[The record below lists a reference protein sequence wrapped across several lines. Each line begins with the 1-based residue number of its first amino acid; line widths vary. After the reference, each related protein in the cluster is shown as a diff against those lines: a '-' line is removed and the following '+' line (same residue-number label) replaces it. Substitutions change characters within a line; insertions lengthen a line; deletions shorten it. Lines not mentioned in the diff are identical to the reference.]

1 MLRSYVANW
10 ICLFGWGFHFFCL
23 PRDKV
28 KFQCKNETSPWP
40 VQNSFSYIL
49 IDINGCDILKGE
61 KITHIPS
68 SPRRLRA
75 SWSLFFFFFL
85 DSHLLSTY
93 CILCVRFYLSS
104 GLTITEAAWRAIH
117 AHQGRLSRKR
127 LPRATQRKA
136 LQISSCVL
144 YILGPWESQ
153 VTKETSKSLKIKAYF
168 YFWYLAIP
176 AFSGLGLG
184 GGCLSSACVRNL
196 RFPESL

>member
-1 MLRSYVANW
+1 MVVTFLRERRLHTSPHHQG
-10 ICLFGWGFHFFCL
+10 GWG
-23 PRDKV
+23 
-28 KFQCKNETSPWP
+28 P
-40 VQNSFSYIL
+40 V
-49 IDINGCDILKGE
+49 G
-61 KITHIPS
+61 HS
-68 SPRRLRA
+68 S
-75 SWSLFFFFFL
+75 FFFFL

-104 GLTITEAAWRAIH
+104 SLTITEAAWRAIH

-196 RFPESL
+196 RFPESLWVYIQTSGFKTQKLEIVTWICNPSI